1 MVVSCLKNALL
12 WGQKIS
18 KTSFVLGERTRF
30 RHESEN
36 PNWSIIIWVLAPSMS
51 EHIKGQ
57 IGSFYT
63 VHKFTIILVVT
74 VTGVT
79 HAQDIKI
86 WSINKLFYIW
96 LTGSWKPVLG
106 ELKIT
111 RTKRKDS
118 HRWRDCSNLEDILLS
133 AKSPAWIDAN
143 TFLIESGG
151 ISDFAPADTG
161 IYRNLTYK
169 MMP

>member
-63 VHKFTIILVVT
+63 EHKFTIILVVT
-74 VTGVT
+74 VTGVGT
-79 HAQDIKI
+79 HTQDI
-86 WSINKLFYIW
+86 SRYDPSTNCFTSDALAAGNQC
-96 LTGSWKPVLG
+96 LESWKSLEPIGRTPTVEEIVPTWRYHSLR
-106 ELKIT
+106 KISGID
-111 RTKRKDS
+111 RCKCIPYWIRRDFRFCQLDS
-118 HRWRDCSNLEDILLS
+118 WSWC
-133 AKSPAWIDAN
+133 
-143 TFLIESGG
+143 
-151 ISDFAPADTG
+151 
-161 IYRNLTYK
+161 
-169 MMP
+169 